1 MSQADCLH
9 KHICSDEL
17 SYCSC
22 NSVLEDFDWPA
33 NILMNDCKFSYSR
46 NWFGS
51 SSETQ
56 ASEIA
61 SLDKIEDVFWL
72 GDILL
77 VIQASKEGPTQSS
90 TNQKIPKRSAW
101 NSLSSPYIKK
111 NPSLHLYQQIQHKHL
126 KPIWASS
133 STNYKDSICV
143 EKRNRAEQNAWKPQ
157 GKSCF
162 RKRKVGLN

>member
-33 NILMNDCKFSYSR
+33 HILMNDCKFSYSR

-56 ASEIA
+56 GSEIA

-77 VIQASKEGPTQSS
+77 VIQASKEGPAQSS

-111 NPSLHLYQQIQHKHL
+111 TPPSISTSKFSINTWNPFEPPPVQTTKTVS
-126 KPIWASS
+126 
-133 STNYKDSICV
+133 V
-143 EKRNRAEQNAWKPQ
+143 
-157 GKSCF
+157 
-162 RKRKVGLN
+162 